1 MGAMFEGASGLLG
14 GTGPSNVRRF
24 GNQLSVLRVFP
35 AADQNPGERLM
46 ANPRKSGFAFPSFQ
60 LNANSTSV
68 GDK

>member
-1 MGAMFEGASGLLG
+1 MGAMLDGASGLLG

-24 GNQLSVLRVFP
+24 GNQLSVSRIFP
-35 AADQNPGERLM
+35 SADHNPGVRLM